1 MKKNFLLFILAS
13 ILISA
18 VISCGSGSKPEHIKN
33 SIPVSSPAV
42 KLNIPVPTANI
53 PVVEEIPENND
64 IDETTYKSEPEN
76 AGYEIPDTIETTG
89 SYPESEPT
97 EKTPVEETV
106 EETTSEETVEE
117 TTPKETVPE
126 ETRSPKATEKPQTQS
141 PSEEPQTKKTTEKSS
156 PSTTN
161 SPNTN
166 GRKMY
171 ATPTGKRYHY
181 DPDCG
186 GKNSREILSPGSL
199 TPCKKCAQ

>member
-126 ETRSPKATEKPQTQS
+126 ETRSPKVSKRRAGPISQHLPAKRRSPCLTQPRP
-141 PSEEPQTKKTTEKSS
+141 PSSCWISCCPAS
-156 PSTTN
+156 
-161 SPNTN
+161 
-166 GRKMY
+166 MV
-171 ATPTGKRYHY
+171 
-181 DPDCG
+181 
-186 GKNSREILSPGSL
+186 
-199 TPCKKCAQ
+199 